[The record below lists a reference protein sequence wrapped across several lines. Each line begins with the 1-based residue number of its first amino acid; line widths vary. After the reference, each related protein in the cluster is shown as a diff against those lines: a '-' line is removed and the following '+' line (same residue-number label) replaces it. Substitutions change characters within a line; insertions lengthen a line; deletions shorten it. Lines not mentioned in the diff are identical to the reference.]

1 MLRQFLKHLNTE
13 LLHDWHFHFWVYK
26 QHKWK
31 QGLEQTLC
39 TQFTAAYSQQP
50 KMKEAKS
57 PSLDE
62 WINEVCSIHTMKYYS
77 ALERQKANTS
87 YNTDEPQGRYA
98 NEMSQPQKEL
108 WKEFWQWM
116 VVKAAQIY
124 LMPQSVP
131 LRINGEGGKF
141 YYVFLS
147 PTQNHHMTPGPI
159 PEHIEDN
166 NIYSTGMRGAIVSNY
181 TLEWHP

>member
-1 MLRQFLKHLNTE
+1 MHCCGNVNGVTSVEMLRQFLKHLNTE
-13 LLHDWHFHFWVYK
+13 LLHDWHFHVWVYK

-77 ALERQKANTS
+77 ALERQKANTATTRM
-87 YNTDEPQGRYA
+87 NLKDV
-98 NEMSQPQKEL
+98 M
-108 WKEFWQWM
+108 
-116 VVKAAQIY
+116 
-124 LMPQSVP
+124 LM
-131 LRINGEGGKF
+131 K
-141 YYVFLS
+141 
-147 PTQNHHMTPGPI
+147 
-159 PEHIEDN
+159 
-166 NIYSTGMRGAIVSNY
+166 
-181 TLEWHP
+181 